1 MRDRCAAIAADS
13 NLPRMTVKERSGIP
27 APRQFVRSL
36 PPAAAAPFLII
47 NDFTPSADREEILNE
62 LANEGAVAREVRR
75 FARWAVAKLTLELQR
90 EPTDLEISQALLDL
104 EHQLVKYADDPVDHE
119 EYSRAVTTLRPVEG
133 NPLSPVTGAPK
144 GRGDCDDMAVLFAA
158 LCRAAGIKASVV
170 WVDQRGADYNHIAA
184 VACFDGEDAC
194 HWVET
199 TIPGAR
205 VGETTSQVLRRV
217 RVEGRAD
224 LAPQQ
229 GPTSYTPAPAGA
241 LATPTPEQIRQ
252 ELIRRGECPQC
263 GRGTRG
269 TLDPRQ
275 AGEKPEGASWFNYRC
290 PCGFA
295 VDYLG

>member
-1 MRDRCAAIAADS
+1 
-13 NLPRMTVKERSGIP
+13 MTVKERNGIP

-36 PPAAAAPFLII
+36 PPVSQAPYLII

-62 LANEGAVAREVRR
+62 LANEGAAAREVRR

-90 EPTDLEISQALLDL
+90 EPTDTEIAQALLDL
-104 EHQLVKYADDPVDHE
+104 EHQLVQYADDPVDHE
-119 EYSRAVTTLRPVEG
+119 EYSRALTTLRPVGG
-133 NPLSPVTGAPK
+133 NPISPVTGAPK

-158 LCRAAGIKASVV
+158 LCRAVGIKVNV
-170 WVDQRGADYNHIAA
+170 IWVDQRGADYNHIAA

-205 VGETTSQVLRRV
+205 IGETTPQVLRRV
-217 RVEGRAD
+217 GVEGRAD

-229 GPTSYTPAPAGA
+229 TPRTGPADYTPAAAGA
-241 LATPTPEQIRQ
+241 LGAPTTDAGGKIG
-252 ELIRRGECPQC
+252 LIHHGMCPCC

-275 AGEKPEGASWFNYRC
+275 SGPKPEGTSWFNFRC
-290 PCGFA
+290 PCGFSA
-295 VDYLG
+295 DYAA